1 MTKRS
6 ATVHVN
12 KLAAAQRQLRAAI
25 RMFFAE
31 EDDLAIHTVASAAYQ
46 LIKDIKM
53 ARGKN
58 EAADF
63 YLTSI
68 FYAVRDYRRDTLP
81 SHMTSDPELMDWV
94 RKIARELPIEA
105 TSKLEEVSAYITPDD
120 AKKYWSKRNKA
131 ANFLKHAD
139 KDANAHLALDEIDNR
154 DLIMQALS
162 AYSDLLKDGL
172 GAEGRVFW
180 LFSSVSHGESRS
192 LPEKWRKVGDRLLAI
207 DGNCRREFCAELI
220 EDLNAK
226 GSNAGD
232 A

>member
-1 MTKRS
+1 MY
-6 ATVHVN
+6 
-12 KLAAAQRQLRAAI
+12 
-25 RMFFAE
+25 FAE

-53 ARGKN
+53 ARGKD
-58 EAADF
+58 EVADY
-63 YLTSI
+63 YLASI
-68 FYAVRDYRRDTLP
+68 FYAVRDYRRRTLP
-81 SHMTSDPELMDWV
+81 SHITSDPELMDWV
-94 RKIARELPIEA
+94 RNLARVLPIEA
-105 TSKLEEVSAYITPDD
+105 TSKREEVSASITPQD

-139 KDANAHLALDEIDNR
+139 KDATEHLALDEIDNC

-180 LFSSVSHGESRS
+180 LFRSVSHGTSGG
-192 LPEKWRKVGDRLLAI
+192 LPANWRKIGDRLLEI
-207 DGNCRREFCAELI
+207 DEHYRRKFCIELI
-220 EDLNAK
+220 GKLNAK
-226 GSNAGD
+226 VSTADD